1 MSLPNGQIQRDV
13 GGRPTHAAGNM
24 MRGASGRAAG
34 FLGCWLIL
42 TGGNPSDL
50 PAGTV
55 AVAAAT
61 WTSLHLMPPGT
72 GHLHPLRLAGFVSH
86 FLRQAVVAGF
96 DVAWRALHPR
106 LPLQPGF
113 VTYQP
118 LYPPGTRRNAFCA
131 VTSLLPGTLPSG
143 PTAEGGLLIH
153 CLDQTQPV
161 TDQLAVE
168 EALLA
173 RTFGDTQ

>member
-1 MSLPNGQIQRDV
+1 
-13 GGRPTHAAGNM
+13 
-24 MRGASGRAAG
+24 
-34 FLGCWLIL
+34 
-42 TGGNPSDL
+42 
-50 PAGTV
+50 
-55 AVAAAT
+55 
-61 WTSLHLMPPGT
+61 MPPGT
-72 GHLHPLRLAGFVSH
+72 GHLHPLRLAAFASR

-143 PTAEGGLLIH
+143 PAAEGGLLIH

>member
-1 MSLPNGQIQRDV
+1 MSPPDGQTQRDV
-13 GGRPTHAAGNM
+13 TERPSRPSGNV
-24 MRGASGRAAG
+24 MRGASARAAG
-34 FLGCWLIL
+34 FIGCWLIF

-50 PAGTV
+50 PAGAV

-61 WTSLHLMPPGT
+61 WTSLHLMPPGS
-72 GHLHPLRLAGFVSH
+72 GHLHPLRLAGFVSR
-86 FLRQAVVAGF
+86 FLRQAVIAGF

-118 LYPPGTRRNAFCA
+118 LYPPGTKRNAFCA
-131 VTSLLPGTLPSG
+131 VTSLLPGTLPCG
-143 PTAEGGLLIH
+143 PAAEGGLLIH

>member
-1 MSLPNGQIQRDV
+1 MSPSNGQIQRDV
-13 GGRPTHAAGNM
+13 TERPSRPAGNV
-24 MRGASGRAAG
+24 MRSATGRAAG

-42 TGGNPSDL
+42 TGGNPADL
-50 PAGTV
+50 PAGVV

-61 WTSLHLMPPGT
+61 WTSLHLMPPGA
-72 GHLHPLRLAGFVSH
+72 GHLHPLLLAGFVSR
-86 FLRQAVVAGF
+86 FLCQAVIAGF

-113 VTYQP
+113 VAYQP
-118 LYPPGTRRNAFCA
+118 LFPPGTRRNAFCA

-143 PTAEGGLLIH
+143 PAAEGGLLIH

-161 TDQLAVE
+161 ADQLAVE
-168 EALLA
+168 EALFA
-173 RTFGDTQ
+173 RMCGGTR